1 MSNQIII
8 LFFSQ
13 PTHPLTASRALPLPL
28 GATALR
34 PGVMVSHILG
44 TVSHILGMHSRW
56 CNSSLTWSWFREG
69 GPPWWNSEKRGK
81 CATLLPPPP
90 SLGGCPPPPSLGGW
104 VGKRTVARGKKSVFR
119 SADPE
124 ISCWVFF
131 FSVVSQVVRTKVF
144 SMHNLD
150 FVYIVFLYWNQPSHA
165 LFY

>member
-81 CATLLPPPP
+81 CATLLPPTPLP
-90 SLGGCPPPPSLGGW
+90 RWMGGQENSSSWEKIGF
-104 VGKRTVARGKKSVFR
+104 SVCR
-119 SADPE
+119 SRNFLL
-124 ISCWVFF
+124 SFF
-131 FSVVSQVVRTKVF
+131 FCGESGCKNKGFFNAQPGF
-144 SMHNLD
+144 SLHR
-150 FVYIVFLYWNQPSHA
+150 
-165 LFY
+165 LFILKSTLSCSLLLV